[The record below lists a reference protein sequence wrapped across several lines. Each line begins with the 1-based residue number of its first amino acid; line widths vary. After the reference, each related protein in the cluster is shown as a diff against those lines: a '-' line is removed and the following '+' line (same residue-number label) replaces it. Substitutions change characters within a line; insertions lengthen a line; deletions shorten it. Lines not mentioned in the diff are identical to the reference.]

1 MLEDKIQES
10 SDYLFWFSIGYC
22 VVDQRSG
29 DGRFIG
35 RIFKS
40 PRLVAAQNCPNGEML
55 DAKIAPA
62 LNKIIQNSHFKKKV
76 SLEEQKAQ
84 KEGQFLRGRRIAF
97 MINDCFWVT
106 GAHDT
111 ELDYADLFSVILH
124 DDNVQEF
131 DTRWNEVLLSLSK
144 IPSDDVLE
152 SLYSVDDFK
161 SLRSKKGLLSFPEF
175 WGAGC
180 ENCIF
185 FEQNHPEF
193 LLQEKCQSGGTES
206 SERGSVLARETDR
219 LHYIRLLSSYWC
231 SWYRT
236 WWRRSTFNYSD
247 DVQEFDATW
256 DEMLLSMTRN
266 PPDDVLESLYKL
278 SIRES
283 AQLKTVLEL
292 YDMEIHQKIS
302 MPNDQKFEDDGE
314 KEYISEATI
323 TKLRCQKW

>member
-35 RIFKS
+35 RILN
-40 PRLVAAQNCPNGEML
+40 PRDWLLHRIVQTVRCWTRRL
-55 DAKIAPA
+55 LLHWTSSSRIHT
-62 LNKIIQNSHFKKKV
+62 SRRRSV
-76 SLEEQKAQ
+76 S
-84 KEGQFLRGRRIAF
+84 
-97 MINDCFWVT
+97 
-106 GAHDT
+106 
-111 ELDYADLFSVILH
+111 
-124 DDNVQEF
+124 
-131 DTRWNEVLLSLSK
+131 
-144 IPSDDVLE
+144 
-152 SLYSVDDFK
+152 
-161 SLRSKKGLLSFPEF
+161 RSRKPIRS
-175 WGAGC
+175 
-180 ENCIF
+180 IF

-193 LLQEKCQSGGTES
+193 PLQEKCQSGGTES

-219 LHYIRLLSSYWC
+219 LHFLRLLSSYWC

-236 WWRRSTFNYSD
+236 WWRRSIFNYSD
-247 DVQEFDATW
+247 DVQEFDARW

-302 MPNDQKFEDDGE
+302 MPNDQNFEDDGE
-314 KEYISEATI
+314 KEYISEAAI